1 MAFIGARPAT
11 HGRTMPGMKLANLR
25 PTAPARTDTAPSHRG
40 SWAGA
45 LVLGISV
52 LSLGGCTLRP
62 MHQEHETKIDS
73 VALSTSATAGV
84 GGTPFCLHLRHGNGF
99 FVAYSRNRVEAW
111 VTDGRCADEGP
122 LRAVDAI
129 RLNWRA
135 DFRDSQEG
143 RQCMQ
148 TERCAHTE
156 DNVVE
161 GKFFRCA
168 TAAARQGNQA
178 AYISSDEARCN

>member
-1 MAFIGARPAT
+1 MGS
-11 HGRTMPGMKLANLR
+11 LALNL
-25 PTAPARTDTAPSHRG
+25 A
-40 SWAGA
+40 
-45 LVLGISV
+45 
-52 LSLGGCTLRP
+52 GCTLRP
-62 MHQEHETKIDS
+62 VYQEQETRIDS
-73 VALSTSATAGV
+73 VTLSTAATAGV

-111 VTDGRCADEGP
+111 VTDGRCADQGP
-122 LRAVDAI
+122 VRAVDAI

-135 DFRDSQEG
+135 DFRDAQEG

-148 TERCAHTE
+148 TERCTHIE

-168 TAAARQGNQA
+168 TAAARQGNQS
-178 AYISSDEARCN
+178 AYISSDETRCN

>member
-1 MAFIGARPAT
+1 ML
-11 HGRTMPGMKLANLR
+11 GMKLPDLR
-25 PTAPARTDTAPSHRG
+25 QTRTGRPMSSRGRVG
-40 SWAGA
+40 SWAPA
-45 LVLGISV
+45 LMLG
-52 LSLGGCTLRP
+52 LSAWALIGCTLRP
-62 MHQEHETKIDS
+62 FHQEHEVQIDS
-73 VALSTSATAGV
+73 ITLSTEATAGV

-111 VTDGRCADEGP
+111 VTDGRCADPGAP
-122 LRAVDAI
+122 RAVDAI

-148 TERCAHTE
+148 VDRCTHTE
-156 DNVVE
+156 DNVIE

-168 TAAARQGNQA
+168 TAAARQGNQS

>member
-1 MAFIGARPAT
+1 ML
-11 HGRTMPGMKLANLR
+11 GMKLPDVCPLSQPPQERAVRRRAGPLR
-25 PTAPARTDTAPSHRG
+25 AGRLASALLI
-40 SWAGA
+40 GA
-45 LVLGISV
+45 LAGG
-52 LSLGGCTLRP
+52 LGGCTLRP
-62 MHQEHETKIDS
+62 LYQEQVQHIDS
-73 VALSTSATAGV
+73 VTLNHESTAGV

-111 VTDGRCADEGP
+111 VTDGRCAEQGP
-122 LRAVDAI
+122 ARVVDAI

-135 DFRDSQEG
+135 DLRDAQEG

-148 TERCAHTE
+148 TERCTHTE

-168 TAAARQGNQA
+168 TAAARQGNQT

>member
-1 MAFIGARPAT
+1 MQ
-11 HGRTMPGMKLANLR
+11 GMKLAEFR
-25 PTAPARTDTAPSHRG
+25 PMHPKRLTPAPGRAGALTWG
-40 SWAGA
+40 LLLGA
-45 LVLGISV
+45 LVLN
-52 LSLGGCTLRP
+52 LAGCTLRP
-62 MHQEHETKIDS
+62 MHQEQETQIDS
-73 VALSTSATAGV
+73 VTLSTAATAGV

-111 VTDGRCADEGP
+111 VTDGRCADQGP
-122 LRAVDAI
+122 ARVVDAI

-135 DFRDSQEG
+135 DLRDAQEG

-148 TERCAHTE
+148 TERCTHTE

-168 TAAARQGNQA
+168 TAAARQGNQT

>member
-1 MAFIGARPAT
+1 MQ
-11 HGRTMPGMKLANLR
+11 GMKLPDVCP
-25 PTAPARTDTAPSHRG
+25 PTALLPAPAWRRRPGPMRPAWLASRLLIG
-40 SWAGA
+40 IAA
-45 LVLGISV
+45 LG
-52 LSLGGCTLRP
+52 LGGCTLRP
-62 MHQEHETKIDS
+62 IYQEQVQHIDS
-73 VALSTSATAGV
+73 VTLGTEATAGV

-111 VTDGRCADEGP
+111 VTDGRCTDQGP
-122 LRAVDAI
+122 ARVVDAI

-135 DFRDSQEG
+135 DFRDAQEG

-148 TERCAHTE
+148 TERCTHTE

-168 TAAARQGNQA
+168 TAAARQGNQT

>member
-1 MAFIGARPAT
+1 MRTVPHRGC
-11 HGRTMPGMKLANLR
+11 TMPSMKLADLR
-25 PTAPARTDTAPSHRG
+25 PTHPSLPAPAPQRPGRCARLLFMG
-40 SWAGA
+40 LAA
-45 LVLGISV
+45 
-52 LSLGGCTLRP
+52 LSLVGCTLRP
-62 MHQEHETKIDS
+62 FYQEQETRIDS
-73 VALSTSATAGV
+73 VTLSTAATAGV

-122 LRAVDAI
+122 ARAVDAI

-135 DFRDSQEG
+135 DWRDAQEG

-148 TERCAHTE
+148 TQRCIHIE

-168 TAAARQGNQA
+168 TAAARQGNQS
-178 AYISSDEARCN
+178 AYISSDEVRCN